1 MKNIFILIATVVA
14 LATSSVSSAN
24 PLTLCA
30 TKGPNGYVIDG
41 HNATTTD
48 WQANKAIGEA
58 IGDGNCQS
66 GWSLQANMKSAKGG
80 RQVTTGTTKGIEVLS
95 SETSTV
101 SAGRMTS
108 PYRNGNPPVVLKGTK
123 SGANDKWRLVS
134 PDGNGGGTYKVV
146 RPGNTSRS
154 KGDTLLFTAQMLK
167 DRDRNGNCTTNSKWC
182 RNLRYG
188 ASKDVTKETTET
200 TTYRTKTVRIQVC
213 PHSYDFL
220 WRNMFGQLV
229 AKVEQDIVPCRWKT
243 VSSSVVETMTQIG
256 HRTYVSNKYIKQ

>member
-1 MKNIFILIATVVA
+1 MKNIFILISAVVA
-14 LATSSVSSAN
+14 MATATGVASAN
-24 PLTLCA
+24 PMTLCA
-30 TKGPNGYVIDG
+30 KKGANGYVING

-48 WQANKAIGEA
+48 WTANKAIGEA
-58 IGDGNCQS
+58 IGDGKCQS
-66 GWSLQANMKSAKGG
+66 GWTLQSNMKSAQRSYGG
-80 RQVTTGTTKGIEVLS
+80 TSYGTSTSTKVS

-108 PYRNGNPPVVLKGTK
+108 QYRNGNPPVVLRGTK
-123 SGANDKWRLVS
+123 SGANDKWKLVS

-154 KGDTLLFTAQMLK
+154 RGDTLLFTAQMLK
-167 DRDRNGNCTTNSKWC
+167 DRDRNGSCTTNSKWC

-188 ASKDVTKETTET
+188 ASKDVTKETTKSK
-200 TTYRTKTVRIQVC
+200 TYYTKTIRIQVC

-229 AKVEQDIVPCRWKT
+229 AKVEQDIVPCRWET
-243 VSSSVVETMTQIG
+243 VRSSVVETMTQIG
-256 HRTYVSNKYIKQ
+256 HRTYVSNKYIK

>member
-1 MKNIFILIATVVA
+1 MKNVLILISAVVA
-14 LATSSVSSAN
+14 MATASVSSAN
-24 PLTLCA
+24 PMTLCA
-30 TKGPNGYVIDG
+30 KKGANGYILYG

-48 WQANKAIGEA
+48 WAANKAIGEA
-58 IGDGNCQS
+58 IGDGKCQS
-66 GWSLQANMKSAKGG
+66 GWTLEANMKSAQRSSGG
-80 RQVTTGTTKGIEVLS
+80 TSYGTSVNTEVS

-108 PYRNGNPPVVLKGTK
+108 PYRNGTPPVVLKGTK

-134 PDGNGGGTYKVV
+134 PDGNGGGVYKVV

-188 ASKDVTKETTET
+188 ASKDVTKETTKT
-200 TTYRTKTVRIQVC
+200 TTYRTKTVRVQVC
-213 PHSYDFL
+213 PHSYNFL

-256 HRTYVSNKYIKQ
+256 HRTYVSNTYIK